1 VDLKIDGFFYF
12 DFQRIT
18 SLPFSQLIRGGYKT
32 FNLANQQLMFL
43 SIEYTTWWFLVFG
56 AVITG
61 YAILDGFDLGAGALH
76 LFLNKEE
83 SRRIAL
89 NAIGP
94 VWDGNEVWLVIGGGA
109 LFAGFPVAYAAIFS
123 AFYVPFMVFIIGLIY
138 RAVAIEFRSK
148 EPGKRWRAAW
158 DFVYF
163 FSCTT
168 VTLSLGLMLGN
179 VALGFSLDA
188 QKEFNG
194 DWLSFINPFAILVA
208 ITTLALFMMHGAIFL
223 TMKTENRLFA
233 KLTVLAKN
241 FTIFFVVAFT
251 LTTLY
256 TLLYVP
262 HLSDRI
268 RANPQFFF
276 LPLIMVGAVAN
287 IPRQLT
293 KRHYRNAFISSSI
306 TIAALLATV
315 AVEVF
320 PYLVYASNA
329 PENSITISNAASS
342 PTTMRLLLI
351 IALIGTPLVGLYTA
365 FVFWTFKGKVKLDDM
380 SY

>member
-1 VDLKIDGFFYF
+1 
-12 DFQRIT
+12 
-18 SLPFSQLIRGGYKT
+18 
-32 FNLANQQLMFL
+32 MFL
-43 SIEYTTWWFLVFG
+43 GIPFTTWWFLVFG
-56 AVITG
+56 AVISG

-76 LFLNKEE
+76 LFLKKEE

-148 EPGKRWRAAW
+148 EPGRIWRSVW

-163 FSCTT
+163 FSSTT

-179 VALGFSLDA
+179 VALGIPLDA
-188 QKEFNG
+188 NHEFAG
-194 DWLSFINPFAILVA
+194 HWLDFFNPFAILVA

-223 TMKTENRLFA
+223 TMKTENRLFT
-233 KLTVLAKN
+233 KTTILAKN
-241 FTIFFVVAFT
+241 FTIFFVIAFT
-251 LTTLY
+251 LTSLY
-256 TLLYVP
+256 TLLYIP
-262 HLSDRI
+262 YLSDRI
-268 RANPQFFF
+268 RSNPGFFI
-276 LPLIMVGAVAN
+276 LPVIMVLAVAN

-293 KRHYRNAFISSSI
+293 RGKYRYAFISSAV
-306 TIAALLATV
+306 TIASLLITV

-320 PYLVYASNA
+320 PYLVYAPNVLA
-329 PENSITISNAASS
+329 NSITVSNGAASEK
-342 PTTMRLLLI
+342 TMGLLLT
-351 IALIGTPLVGLYTA
+351 IALIGIPLVGFYTS
-365 FVFWTFKGKVKLDDM
+365 FLFWTFKGKVKLDEM